1 MFSIISTFAFPDDTS
16 MFLLMLAVVTFT
28 FNFVSFYFVRLL
40 PPRSSTPSGLG
51 RHGQSDC
58 QVLRRARSHDNHGQ
72 HPSAGRDSSD
82 GPSNADRYDGAAADS
97 TADTHENSSLL
108 SKSSG
113 SGLEDNG
120 YRLGMSDAEPL
131 MAVDVRGLALLKKL
145 EFWQLF
151 LLFGLLSGIGLM
163 NIKYDA

>member
-1 MFSIISTFAFPDDTS
+1 
-16 MFLLMLAVVTFT
+16 MFLLMLAVVTFS
-28 FNFVSFYFVRLL
+28 FNFLSFYFVRLL
-40 PPRSSTPSGLG
+40 PPDSSTPSGLG

-58 QVLRRARSHDNHGQ
+58 QVLRRARSHDNHSQ
-72 HPSAGRDSSD
+72 PPSAGRDFNEGSSI
-82 GPSNADRYDGAAADS
+82 ADRYDGAAADS
-97 TADTHENSSLL
+97 TADTHENTSLL

-113 SGLEDNG
+113 SGLEDYE
-120 YRLGMSDAEPL
+120 YRLAMSDADPL
-131 MAVDVRGLALLKKL
+131 MATDVRGLALLRKL